1 MTSSRPIPLMTVALT
16 LLSGCAAAATPVSSS
31 LATAAGADDCSFRSA
46 TTCWT
51 LAPRVPTPRPGP
63 RDSVPDQ
70 IQTPPRPVLA
80 SEADTAVGLAEL
92 R

>member
-1 MTSSRPIPLMTVALT
+1 MTSSRPIPLVTVTLA
-16 LLSGCAAAATPVSSS
+16 LLSGCAAAAAPASSS
-31 LATAAGADDCSFRSA
+31 SAAEPERDCSFRSA

-51 LAPRVPTPRPGP
+51 LAPRIPTPRPAA

-70 IQTPPRPVLA
+70 LLTPPRPVLA
-80 SEADTAVGLAEL
+80 SEADTVVGLAEL

>member
-1 MTSSRPIPLMTVALT
+1 MTSSRTIALVATALT
-16 LLSGCAAAATPVSSS
+16 LLSGCAAAAEPGSSS
-31 LATAAGADDCSFRSA
+31 SATPAEADDCSFRSA

-51 LAPRVPTPRPGP
+51 LAPRVPVQRPGP

>member
-1 MTSSRPIPLMTVALT
+1 MTSSRPIPLVTVTLA
-16 LLSGCAAAATPVSSS
+16 LLSGCAAAAVPTSSS
-31 LATAAGADDCSFRSA
+31 SANSAPERDCSFRSA

-51 LAPRVPTPRPGP
+51 LAPRIPTPRPAA

-70 IQTPPRPVLA
+70 LLTPPRPVLA
-80 SEADTAVGLAEL
+80 SEADTALGLAEL

>member
-1 MTSSRPIPLMTVALT
+1 MTSSRPIPLVTVALT
-16 LLSGCAAAATPVSSS
+16 LLSGCAAVAAPASSS
-31 LATAAGADDCSFRSA
+31 SAAEPERDCSFRSA

-51 LAPRVPTPRPGP
+51 LAPRVPAQRPGP
-63 RDSVPDQ
+63 RDSVPDR

>member
-1 MTSSRPIPLMTVALT
+1 MTPSPLIAIV

-31 LATAAGADDCSFRSA
+31 SAIAAGVDDCSFRSA

-70 IQTPPRPVLA
+70 IRTPPRPVLA